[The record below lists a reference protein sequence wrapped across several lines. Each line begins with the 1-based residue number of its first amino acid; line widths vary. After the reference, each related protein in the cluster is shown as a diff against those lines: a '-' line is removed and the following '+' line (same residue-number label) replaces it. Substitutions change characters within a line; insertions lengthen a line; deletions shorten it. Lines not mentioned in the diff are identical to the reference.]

1 MTDVL
6 LSLAESVAF
15 AHAAVQVIAE
25 DHDIDLLHIK
35 GPAIDHSLQRI
46 PGAGDASTIR
56 LSADAD
62 VLVRPEHVTRLSE
75 ALSRHGWRRHFDFD
89 DGSPFGHAA
98 TWGHD
103 RVGFLDVHR
112 FFPGIELD
120 PPTAFET
127 LWQDR
132 GRQAI
137 AGITCD
143 VPALTAQ
150 RLIMIVHA
158 ARGRGLRDRSDI
170 DVAWTAVTEVDRQ
183 AVEALAEKLDA
194 RVALYAGTGRLAE
207 LQDAHSYPLWREL
220 THPSPSLLS
229 MWWARVRAEP
239 DMLSGARKGVHLILP
254 NTHRMETW
262 LGRPPTRREVASAY
276 VDRLRLGVRAVR
288 AAVKKRDA
296 L

>member
-112 FFPGIELD
+112 FFPGIERE
-120 PPTAFET
+120 PAAAFDT
-127 LWQDR
+127 LWE
-132 GRQAI
+132 GRERRDI
-137 AGITCD
+137 AGIPCD
-143 VPALTAQ
+143 VPPTTAQ

-170 DVAWTAVTEVDRQ
+170 EVAWTAATDADRR
-183 AVEALAEKLDA
+183 AVEVLAETLHA
-194 RVALYAGTGRLAE
+194 RVALYAGIGRLAE
-207 LQDAHSYPLWREL
+207 LEHAHSYPLWREL

-239 DMLSGARKGVHLILP
+239 DLLRGARKGVHLLLP
-254 NTHRMETW
+254 NTRRMETW

-276 VDRLRLGVRAVR
+276 VDRLTLGGRAVR
-288 AAVKKRDA
+288 VA
-296 L
+296 LMNRGRR